1 MYSRKTV
8 EQANGEMSAKAEH
21 RRNSRMWVV
30 TTALV
35 LVIFQLPLGHL
46 VRGENLAAQA
56 GREVIFWALTLI
68 LVSYILLIERRPLS
82 SIGLKWPTWK
92 SVVFGLISAVVM
104 VGGSVIIYLV
114 VFPALGLQAN
124 EGGLQVL
131 QSMPFWFQTALI
143 VRAAVFEELYY
154 RGFAIERLMEIT
166 GFRWLA
172 PLISLAAFTF
182 AHLNYWGWANL
193 IAIAFEGAILTAL
206 YLFRRDLA
214 SNMIAHFFVNAASF
228 LLL

>member
-8 EQANGEMSAKAEH
+8 EQAKGEMSAEAEY
-21 RRNSRMWVV
+21 RRHSRMRVV
-30 TTALV
+30 ATALV

-46 VRGENLAAQA
+46 VHGENLAAQA
-56 GREVIFWALTLI
+56 GREAIFWALTLV
-68 LVSYILLIERRPLS
+68 LVVYILLIERRPLS
-82 SIGLKWPTWK
+82 SIGLKRPTWK
-92 SVVFGLISAVVM
+92 SVVFGLISAFVM

-131 QSMPFWFQTALI
+131 QSMPLWFQTALI

-154 RGFAIERLMEIT
+154 RGFAIERLTEIT
-166 GFRWLA
+166 GFGWIA
-172 PLISLAAFTF
+172 SLISLAAFTF
-182 AHLNYWGWANL
+182 AHLSYWGWASL
-193 IAIAFEGAILTAL
+193 IAVAFEGAILTGL

-214 SNMIAHFFVNAASF
+214 SNMIAHLFANVASF